1 MPKLSLYT
9 NMKDHIP
16 ELMKSYVVYQFNCPG
31 CNDSYIGKTER
42 NLRTRTEEHACSD
55 EKVPFTAILR
65 VAVVKAK
72 MKIFSIS
79 IMIHLIKHYLYQL
92 SPK

>member
-1 MPKLSLYT
+1 MLFISLIVQVVIIVTLEKLNVIYAQGQK
-9 NMKDHIP
+9 NM
-16 ELMKSYVVYQFNCPG
+16 LVVMK
-31 CNDSYIGKTER
+31 E
-42 NLRTRTEEHACSD
+42 A
-55 EKVPFTAILR
+55 PFTAILR

-72 MKIFSIS
+72 MKIVSIS

>member
-1 MPKLSLYT
+1 MLFISLIVQVVIIVTLEKLNVIYAQGQK
-9 NMKDHIP
+9 NM
-16 ELMKSYVVYQFNCPG
+16 LVVMK
-31 CNDSYIGKTER
+31 E
-42 NLRTRTEEHACSD
+42 
-55 EKVPFTAILR
+55 VPFTAILR

-72 MKIFSIS
+72 MKIVSIS